1 MPPDWK
7 PDRDLKV
14 KGTHVFL
21 WTIRS

>member
-7 PDRDLKV
+7 PDRDETV

-21 WTIRS
+21 WTIR